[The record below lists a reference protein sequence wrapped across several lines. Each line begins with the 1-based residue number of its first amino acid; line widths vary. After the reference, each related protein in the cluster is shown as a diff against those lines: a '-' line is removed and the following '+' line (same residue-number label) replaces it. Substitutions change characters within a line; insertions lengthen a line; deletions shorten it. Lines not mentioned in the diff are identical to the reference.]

1 MAKCSSSYSKYMK
14 RKWQIIS
21 LCVSFIIGIV
31 VSANYLIPV
40 NYWIF
45 TGLILCS
52 VIGLVIVKHKLGYV
66 LFVAIGLLLGIVR
79 FEIFIN
85 SQLPSAARF
94 ENQKISVIGKVEG
107 EPRWDQYRNYVFYL
121 SDPVIDGIRVNGLV
135 RIKGITGN
143 VSEGQIVR
151 ASGKLKVGQGK
162 AETYISFAQTEVLNR
177 SKPVNIQVKQIFV
190 NGLETT
196 LPNESAAFMSG
207 ILIGSR
213 SALPEFFTD
222 ILIALGLSHIVAVS
236 GYNLTILVG
245 FLNKRLAKDWRWG
258 GLITSLWIILGFV
271 IISGASASILRAG
284 IMSAVF
290 LLANHYGRRLNL
302 IVCLCMTAVAMILT
316 QPQSILSDI
325 GWQLSFLS
333 LFGITVLAPK
343 ISKLLPSKPRL
354 LNDILSVTLAAQ
366 IATAGLVIYKFDQIS
381 ILAPLSNLFIIPLI
395 PTLMLLGVIAA
406 LFGLILPQFAYQ
418 VFGKFVHLILTTIF
432 DFLTYLSKWQVSI
445 IQLNDFSVWSVVI
458 YYAVIC
464 IFALLVRSK
473 SEYSFIG
480 VNHDKINRENNSLS
494 KVATKGELSVRA

>member
-1 MAKCSSSYSKYMK
+1 MK

-21 LCVSFIIGIV
+21 LCISFIIGIV
-31 VSANYLIPV
+31 VSANYLILV
-40 NYWIF
+40 DYWIF
-45 TGLILCS
+45 IGLILCS
-52 VIGLVIVKHKLGYV
+52 VIGLFLVKNKLGYI
-66 LFVAIGLLLGIVR
+66 LFMVIGLLLGIIR

-85 SQLPSAARF
+85 SQLPSATRF
-94 ENQKISVIGKVEG
+94 ENQKINVVGKVEG

-121 SDPVIDGIRVNGLV
+121 SDPIIDGVKVNGVV
-135 RIKGITGN
+135 RIKGMTGN
-143 VSEGQIVR
+143 VSEGQTVR
-151 ASGKLKVGQGK
+151 ASGKLKAGQGK
-162 AETYISFAQTEVLNR
+162 AETYISFAQTEVIDR
-177 SKPVNIQVKQIFV
+177 SKPLNIQIKQIFV
-190 NGLETT
+190 SGLETT
-196 LPNESAAFMSG
+196 LPNDSAAFMSG

-213 SALPEFFTD
+213 SALPEYFTN

-258 GLITSLWIILGFV
+258 GLVTSLWIILGFV

-290 LLANHYGRRLNL
+290 LVANHYGRRLNL
-302 IVCLCMTAVAMILT
+302 IVCLCITAIAMIAV
-316 QPQSILSDI
+316 QPQSILSDV

-333 LFGITVLAPK
+333 LFGITVLEPK
-343 ISKLLPSKPRL
+343 LSKLLPSKPRL

-366 IATAGLVIYKFDQIS
+366 ISTAGLVIYKFDQIS

-406 LFGLILPQFAYQ
+406 LFGLVLPQFAYLF
-418 VFGKFVHLILTTIF
+418 FGRFVHIIFTTIF
-432 DFLTYLSKWQVSI
+432 DFLTYLSKWQVSV
-445 IQLNDFSVWSVVI
+445 IQFSDFSVWSVVI

-480 VNHDKINRENNSLS
+480 INRDKINRENNSLS
-494 KVATKGELSVRA
+494 KVTAKGELSVRA